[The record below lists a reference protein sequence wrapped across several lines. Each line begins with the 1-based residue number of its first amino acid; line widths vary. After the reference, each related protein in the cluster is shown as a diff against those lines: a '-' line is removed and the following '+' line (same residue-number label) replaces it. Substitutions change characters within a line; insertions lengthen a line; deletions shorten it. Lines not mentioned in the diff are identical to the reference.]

1 MKKIVLTILA
11 FCGTMMA
18 WAQNE
23 VLSAVLHHDSDTKL
37 FTGKNA
43 FVEAN
48 AAAVDGD
55 VITLSPGAF
64 IEADITKSISVYG
77 AGCENNNETGT
88 QQTIFNGL
96 RIGVSGQ
103 TLANVRIEGF
113 WVGTITALG
122 ALDGFVL
129 DKCRITSY
137 MTLSTNSNT
146 TISNCALFN
155 IQSNSA
161 ITTNCLIKNCYISG
175 PVNSFGSGS
184 TIKIDH
190 CIALNYVGKSTCTNS
205 IFTSQNAFKNTSGAT
220 VTKCII
226 NGYDDNNPDNNTFQ
240 DCYDVKSDIFTDEN
254 ALLWSETNA
263 FELQHPELWIGTDG
277 QEVGIRYGWSKVP
290 NSIAVK
296 NVTTTI
302 SGDNLTVNYTK

>member
-1 MKKIVLTILA
+1 MRKILLTILA
-11 FCGTMMA
+11 LCGTMMA
-18 WAQNE
+18 WAQND
-23 VLSAVLHHDSDTKL
+23 VLSAVLHHDSETKL

-77 AGCENNNETGT
+77 AGFENNNETGT
-88 QQTIFNGL
+88 QQTIFNQL

-146 TISNCALFN
+146 TISNCALF
-155 IQSNSA
+155 IYKVIAQSQQIASSKTVILA
-161 ITTNCLIKNCYISG
+161 VLLI
-175 PVNSFGSGS
+175 VLVVAARLRL
-184 TIKIDH
+184 TI
-190 CIALNYVGKSTCTNS
+190 V
-205 IFTSQNAFKNTSGAT
+205 
-220 VTKCII
+220 
-226 NGYDDNNPDNNTFQ
+226 
-240 DCYDVKSDIFTDEN
+240 
-254 ALLWSETNA
+254 LL
-263 FELQHPELWIGTDG
+263 
-277 QEVGIRYGWSKVP
+277 
-290 NSIAVK
+290 
-296 NVTTTI
+296 
-302 SGDNLTVNYTK
+302 

>member
-11 FCGTMMA
+11 LCGTMMA

-23 VLSAVLHHDSDTKL
+23 VLSVVLHHDSDTKL

-55 VITLSPGAF
+55 VITLSPGTF

-129 DKCRITSY
+129 DKCLITSN
-137 MTLSTNSNT
+137 MTLSMTPSTN
-146 TISNCALFN
+146 I
-155 IQSNSA
+155 
-161 ITTNCLIKNCYISG
+161 
-175 PVNSFGSGS
+175 
-184 TIKIDH
+184 
-190 CIALNYVGKSTCTNS
+190 
-205 IFTSQNAFKNTSGAT
+205 
-220 VTKCII
+220 
-226 NGYDDNNPDNNTFQ
+226 
-240 DCYDVKSDIFTDEN
+240 
-254 ALLWSETNA
+254 
-263 FELQHPELWIGTDG
+263 
-277 QEVGIRYGWSKVP
+277 
-290 NSIAVK
+290 
-296 NVTTTI
+296 
-302 SGDNLTVNYTK
+302 